1 MPKTRLMSLLN
12 EKPIPATSLNRESGL
27 WKTMK
32 SALEK
37 SQRKFEHTRLETWA
51 MPGVP
56 DVVLC
61 DEGGHF
67 HFVELKATPSN
78 SVELRPHQVSWL
90 SRHKHASTWVLVLRT
105 AGRGTRTNKNP
116 TPASISLY
124 PGSDAVDLKWYGL
137 RVDPVYRSEGEV
149 DWDRIFD
156 LISNARQ

>member
-1 MPKTRLMSLLN
+1 
-12 EKPIPATSLNRESGL
+12 
-27 WKTMK
+27 MK

-90 SRHKHASTWVLVLRT
+90 SRHKHASTWVLVS
-105 AGRGTRTNKNP
+105 ADRGPWHTDQQESH
-116 TPASISLY
+116 AC
-124 PGSDAVDLKWYGL
+124 VDIVVSWFRRGGFKVV
-137 RVDPVYRSEGEV
+137 RVKG
-149 DWDRIFD
+149 
-156 LISNARQ
+156 

>member
-1 MPKTRLMSLLN
+1 
-12 EKPIPATSLNRESGL
+12 
-27 WKTMK
+27 MK

-37 SQRKFEHTRLETWA
+37 SQKKFEHTRLETWA

-105 AGRGTRTNKNP
+105 AGRGTRTNKDP
-116 TPASISLY
+116 TPESVSLY
-124 PGSDAVDLKWYGL
+124 LGSDAVDLKWYGL
-137 RVDPVYRSEGEV
+137 RVEPVYRSEGKV
-149 DWDRIFD
+149 DWEEIFD
-156 LISNARQ
+156 LIVQPRCQV